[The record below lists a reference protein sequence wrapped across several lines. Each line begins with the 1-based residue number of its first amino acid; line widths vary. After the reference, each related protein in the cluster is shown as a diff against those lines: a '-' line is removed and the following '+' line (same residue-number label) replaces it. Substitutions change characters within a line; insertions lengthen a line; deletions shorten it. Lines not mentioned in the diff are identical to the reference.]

1 MRKTA
6 KAMALL
12 TAASMIMTAFT
23 PVYAESTDTED
34 TAAVDWENGENIK
47 AIKEKGV
54 ITVATGT
61 YVPFEYRDDD
71 DNIVGFDID
80 LAQYIADK
88 LGVDMEV
95 TDMEFQSI
103 VPSIQ
108 NGEYDF
114 SIAAMYKT
122 DERCEVVDMSK
133 SYCDSGMILAVKEDS
148 EYADTVKSL
157 ADCDGLKVAVKE
169 GATSYNVAQSFLD
182 ENPDVSYEIVQYK
195 DTVGCVSDL
204 LAGRV
209 DVVVND
215 LLNQKILSQE
225 YEGAKIVCDPFTH
238 AENAI
243 AVQKGKDENTDDT
256 EGVLFSKKKE
266 ESCGI
271 SAEESEIDAL
281 GIMSTMSAYMSALGK
296 EKRSV
301 NTGMLAGNGTIRAS
315 VKGYASGKLSKE
327 ELHQVWKAVEEA
339 LSAGALGISLGIA
352 YAPEFEYDRDGL
364 VEALQPLKGT
374 DIPITTHIRNEGD
387 GILLALQEVISV
399 AEELQIP
406 LHVSHMKCIGRK
418 NWGGTPVKILKLF
431 DQAAER
437 GVKVDFDLYP
447 YLTGSTQLV
456 HLLPPQFQ
464 EGGTDAICARLAD
477 PFCRKEITKVLK
489 QPSDIFENIVELAG
503 FDMIYASTLHTE
515 KFGSFAGQS
524 IAKIAEQFGQDPYDT
539 LYDILLEER
548 CQVTMLDTIASE
560 EDMLYFL
567 KDSRANLI
575 SDAIYPAGGKYHPRV
590 YGAFPKLLTAYVRDK
605 KIFSIEDAV
614 YKMTAKPA
622 QVLGLPL
629 GTLEKGMPA
638 DINVFHLDQLSVH
651 ADFQNPNQYCTGF
664 DYVLVGGEIAVAHD
678 VWRNSKSGRIVR
690 K

>member
-23 PVYAESTDTED
+23 PVYAESTDTEG

-88 LGVDMEV
+88 LGVDLEV

-215 LLNQKILSQE
+215 LLN
-225 YEGAKIVCDPFTH
+225 
-238 AENAI
+238 
-243 AVQKGKDENTDDT
+243 
-256 EGVLFSKKKE
+256 
-266 ESCGI
+266 
-271 SAEESEIDAL
+271 
-281 GIMSTMSAYMSALGK
+281 
-296 EKRSV
+296 
-301 NTGMLAGNGTIRAS
+301 
-315 VKGYASGKLSKE
+315 
-327 ELHQVWKAVEEA
+327 
-339 LSAGALGISLGIA
+339 
-352 YAPEFEYDRDGL
+352 
-364 VEALQPLKGT
+364 
-374 DIPITTHIRNEGD
+374 
-387 GILLALQEVISV
+387 
-399 AEELQIP
+399 
-406 LHVSHMKCIGRK
+406 
-418 NWGGTPVKILKLF
+418 
-431 DQAAER
+431 
-437 GVKVDFDLYP
+437 
-447 YLTGSTQLV
+447 
-456 HLLPPQFQ
+456 
-464 EGGTDAICARLAD
+464 
-477 PFCRKEITKVLK
+477 
-489 QPSDIFENIVELAG
+489 
-503 FDMIYASTLHTE
+503 
-515 KFGSFAGQS
+515 
-524 IAKIAEQFGQDPYDT
+524 
-539 LYDILLEER
+539 
-548 CQVTMLDTIASE
+548 
-560 EDMLYFL
+560 
-567 KDSRANLI
+567 
-575 SDAIYPAGGKYHPRV
+575 
-590 YGAFPKLLTAYVRDK
+590 
-605 KIFSIEDAV
+605 
-614 YKMTAKPA
+614 
-622 QVLGLPL
+622 
-629 GTLEKGMPA
+629 
-638 DINVFHLDQLSVH
+638 
-651 ADFQNPNQYCTGF
+651 
-664 DYVLVGGEIAVAHD
+664 
-678 VWRNSKSGRIVR
+678 
-690 K
+690 